1 MSVLSVGQ
9 SAGQADPDGSTDAL
23 SIIPCRRSCNKTT
36 SERIIA
42 MDVLVTKR
50 DGRTFI
56 LYHSVSYGFLRDNK
70 AIKVGL

>member
-1 MSVLSVGQ
+1 
-9 SAGQADPDGSTDAL
+9 
-23 SIIPCRRSCNKTT
+23 
-36 SERIIA
+36 